1 MALPLYGV
9 GAKRIDVACGI
20 KNSIFKHIFGL
31 GAGVLPVL
39 IDVKGLIFMQKTNRP
54 VYLDITVLGRQQP
67 IPALVSILHR
77 ISGVLLFVS
86 LPLLLYL
93 FAGTLGNEQEYAS
106 YRTLVGHP
114 IVKLGLLV
122 LLWAYLH
129 HALAGVRFLFLD
141 AHKGLELQTARL
153 TAKIV
158 FALALVLTAI
168 LGVVLW

>member
-1 MALPLYGV
+1 
-9 GAKRIDVACGI
+9 
-20 KNSIFKHIFGL
+20 
-31 GAGVLPVL
+31 
-39 IDVKGLIFMQKTNRP
+39 MQKTNRP

-67 IPALVSILHR
+67 VPAIVSILHR

-86 LPLLLYL
+86 LPLLLWL
-93 FAGTLGNEQEYAS
+93 LAGTLRDAGAYAD
-106 YRTLVGHP
+106 YRAFVANP

-129 HALAGVRFLFLD
+129 HFCAGIRFLFLD
-141 AHKGLELQTARL
+141 AHKGLALPTARL

-158 FALALVLTAI
+158 LISALALTLI